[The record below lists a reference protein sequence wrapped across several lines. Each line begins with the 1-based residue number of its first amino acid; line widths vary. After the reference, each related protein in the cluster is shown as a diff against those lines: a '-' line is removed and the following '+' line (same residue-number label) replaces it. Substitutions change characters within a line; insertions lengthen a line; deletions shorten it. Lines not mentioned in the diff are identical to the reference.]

1 MTSVSTD
8 NLCHAVA
15 ETVEQGANVTERDAA
30 APAGRREANK
40 RATRQAILDAAR
52 HLFDQQGYDHT
63 TVRDIA
69 ATAGVTER
77 TFFRYFESKEELIA
91 DQALALMPVIQ
102 AAIVHRPAAEP
113 PLHAVRAA
121 LIQLSRAAD
130 GLARRPPTPFL
141 LFQDG
146 PPAQH
151 LRRSAAVLLTRFETA
166 FAEALRVRLALPDT
180 GRPVP
185 RDIDYH
191 ADVLART
198 VVAACRSAYL
208 REWQLRETRGATPI
222 GDLITEAFDVLIGC

>member
-1 MTSVSTD
+1 MLGRDRPSKGT
-8 NLCHAVA
+8 
-15 ETVEQGANVTERDAA
+15 NVTERDTL
-30 APAGRREANK
+30 APTGRREANK

-52 HLFDQQGYDHT
+52 QLFDQQGYDHT

-69 ATAGVTER
+69 VTAGVTER

-91 DQALALMPVIQ
+91 DQALAFMPVIQ
-102 AAIVHRPAAEP
+102 AAIVHRPLVEP

-121 LIQLSRAAD
+121 LIELGQAAD
-130 GLARRPPTPFL
+130 RLAQRPPTPFL

-146 PPAQH
+146 PPAPH
-151 LRRSAAVLLTRFETA
+151 LRRSAAALLTRFETA
-166 FAEALRVRLALPDT
+166 FAEALRVRLAMPAD

-185 RDIDYH
+185 QDIDYH

-208 REWQLRETRGATPI
+208 REWQLRGTDDATPI
-222 GDLITEAFDVLIGC
+222 ADLITAAFDILIEQPAMST